1 MTFDFDKAKAA
12 LATNPLAAAFM
23 DQNKAY
29 LVNLTETAIVSI
41 VTAYIGGNDAAVVT
55 AFWTLD
61 QQAAAMV
68 TGSAD
73 VAQRQYDFKQRVLTV
88 AKIVAELIATVLA
101 AGVCL

>member
-12 LATNPLAAAFM
+12 LAANPLAAAFM

-29 LVNLTETAIVSI
+29 LVNLTETAII
-41 VTAYIGGNDAAVVT
+41 QLVTAYIGGNDTAVVT

-61 QQAAAMV
+61 QKAAAMV
-68 TGSAD
+68 EGSAD
-73 VAQRQYDFKQRVLTV
+73 VAKRQYDFKQRVLTV